1 MKFSIRWY
9 CLLVVWLGL
18 FANQSAA
25 QTMYVTD
32 ELKLTLRSGPSMENR
47 ILSIIETGQSM
58 EVLEAGN
65 DWSRVRMADGKEG
78 WVLTRYL
85 TDKPTSNILLSNLQK
100 KYDSLSSESQTLK
113 DENGQLKQDN
123 EKLRS
128 ELSTSEEAL
137 RKVSEDYNALKADSA
152 EYIDLKSKYEET
164 SSQLA
169 QKSQRLASLEQE
181 FTKLELNQYIKWFI
195 AGSGVLL
202 VGFVIGF
209 STKRQ
214 RRRAS
219 LM

>member
-1 MKFSIRWY
+1 MKFSIMWY
-9 CLLVVWLGL
+9 CLLLVWLGL

-25 QTMYVTD
+25 ETMYVTD

-47 ILSIIETGQSM
+47 ILAIVETGQSM

-65 DWSRVRMADGKEG
+65 DWSKVRLTDGKEG

-85 TDKPTSNILLSNLQK
+85 TDKPTSNILLSDLQK
-100 KYDSLSSESQTLK
+100 KYDSLSSEFQALK
-113 DENGQLKQDN
+113 GDHAQIKEENEQLK
-123 EKLRS
+123 S
-128 ELSTSEEAL
+128 ELSTNQEAL
-137 RKVSEDYNALKADSA
+137 RKINEEYNALRVDSA
-152 EYIDLKSKYEET
+152 EYIELKSKYET
-164 SSQLA
+164 ASTQLA
-169 QKSQRLASLEQE
+169 QKSQRLENLEQE

-209 STKRQ
+209 ATKRQ
-214 RRRAS
+214 RRRSS

>member
-1 MKFSIRWY
+1 MKFSISWY
-9 CLLVVWLGL
+9 CLFVFGLGL
-18 FANQSAA
+18 VANQSAA

-58 EVLEAGN
+58 EVLEPGTE
-65 DWSRVRMADGKEG
+65 WSRVRMADGKEG

-85 TDKPTSNILLSNLQK
+85 TDKPTSSILLSNLQK
-100 KYDSLSSESQTLK
+100 KYDSMSSQFETFKQ
-113 DENGQLKQDN
+113 ENIQLKQDN

-128 ELSTSEEAL
+128 ELSTREEAL
-137 RKVSEDYNALKADSA
+137 AKITEDYNTLKADSA
-152 EYIDLKSKYEET
+152 EYIDLKSKYEEA

-169 QKSQRLASLEQE
+169 QKSQRLESLEQE
-181 FTKLELNQYIKWFI
+181 LTKLELNQYIKWFI

-214 RRRAS
+214 RRRSS
-219 LM
+219 LV